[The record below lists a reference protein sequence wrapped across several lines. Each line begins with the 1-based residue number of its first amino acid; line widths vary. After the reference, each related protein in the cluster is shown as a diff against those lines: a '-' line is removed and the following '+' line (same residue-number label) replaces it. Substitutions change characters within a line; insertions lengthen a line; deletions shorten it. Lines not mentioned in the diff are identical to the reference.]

1 MMKRSIFL
9 HTKSRGIFPEETDRF
24 ETLYPTLE
32 RPANSV
38 AALQRHKSPE
48 LLRHI
53 VTLLILLLSF

>member
-9 HTKSRGIFPEETDRF
+9 HTKSRGILPEKTDRF
-24 ETLYPTLE
+24 ETLYPTSE

-53 VTLLILLLSF
+53 IT